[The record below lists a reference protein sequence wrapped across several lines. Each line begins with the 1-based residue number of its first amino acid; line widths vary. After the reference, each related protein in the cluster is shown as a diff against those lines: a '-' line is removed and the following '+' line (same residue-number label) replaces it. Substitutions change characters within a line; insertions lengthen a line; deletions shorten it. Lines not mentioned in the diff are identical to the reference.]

1 LPARLSDAED
11 QAESGTDAVPGNEDR
26 FSPLKQQKIDGPD
39 KQSWESVES
48 PVLPKKELEIEG
60 LFRLPVY
67 T

>member
-39 KQSWESVES
+39 KQSWES
-48 PVLPKKELEIEG
+48 PVLPKKGLEI
-60 LFRLPVY
+60 
-67 T
+67 